1 MEVVVAVA
9 RLVLVLVN
17 VTEIKSALAL
27 PSLGSMRP
35 ASITSPISRTILLVS
50 GSIRGPDS
58 ASPIRQRNG
67 RNPLIVRAEWWSG
80 YNWQI

>member
-35 ASITSPISRTILLVS
+35 ASITSPISRTILSVS
-50 GSIRGPDS
+50 WSTTGPDS
-58 ASPIRQRNG
+58 ASPSRQRNG
-67 RNPLIVRAEWWSG
+67 RNLPIVVRAEIQLADIG
-80 YNWQI
+80 G

>member
-1 MEVVVAVA
+1 MAVA

-58 ASPIRQRNG
+58 ARPIRQRNG